1 MKTASAKMDTLALVG
16 DACLFTAAAFG
27 PLVLVGGA
35 PALVIGPAAAWF
47 LHDRRLNGAAV
58 MSGVIGLLLG
68 VVGVG
73 GFFVLAPLVP
83 AAIGPV
89 GGWEFAVPVAFLAT
103 ASALFLALI
112 VALDIDGLRDLLPAH
127 RKHVRLDY
135 ARLVAT
141 LVVAVF
147 AAVVSLLQTLYPET
161 EIGDAGVF
169 ALGAAAVGAVTMF
182 AMQVIYAYW
191 EKRNGSASTLSSQG
205 GKNFG
210 T

>member
-1 MKTASAKMDTLALVG
+1 MKTGSTKMDTLALVG

-27 PLVLVGGA
+27 PLALVGGA

-58 MSGVIGLLLG
+58 MSGVMGLVISL
-68 VVGVG
+68 VVVG
-73 GFFVLAPLVP
+73 GFFVLAPLVS
-83 AAIGPV
+83 AAIGPI

-103 ASALFLALI
+103 ASAIFLALT
-112 VALDIDGLRDLLPAH
+112 VALDVDGLRDLLTAQ
-127 RKHVRLDY
+127 RQHVRLDY

-141 LVVAVF
+141 LVVVVF

-169 ALGAAAVGAVTMF
+169 ALGAAAVGAV
-182 AMQVIYAYW
+182 AMLAMKSIYAYW
-191 EKRNGSASTLSSQG
+191 EKRSARASH
-205 GKNFG
+205 
-210 T
+210 